1 MHYQDAAKYVTNIG
15 QPVIFGLAAVSKKW
29 YDGLPA
35 DLQQVIDKAGVE
47 AMAEVDPQT
56 VEIDARADKGWV
68 ASGGELIDL
77 PPDEQASMLQTM
89 ASVAADVSKTKPT
102 LSAAYQIVAAAAQR
116 VKK

>member
-1 MHYQDAAKYVTNIG
+1 
-15 QPVIFGLAAVSKKW
+15 
-29 YDGLPA
+29 
-35 DLQQVIDKAGVE
+35 
-47 AMAEVDPQT
+47 MAEVDPQT

-77 PPDEQASMLQTM
+77 PPDEQASMLKTM

-102 LSAAYQIVAAAAQR
+102 LSAAYQIVAEAAQR